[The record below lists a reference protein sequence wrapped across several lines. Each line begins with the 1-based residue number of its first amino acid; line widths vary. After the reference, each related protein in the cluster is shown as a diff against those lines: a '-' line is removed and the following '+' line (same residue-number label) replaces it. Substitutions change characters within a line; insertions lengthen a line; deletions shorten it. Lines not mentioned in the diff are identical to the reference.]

1 MKPPTPIASNPLER
15 ILRAAD
21 AAWDRRDFPDCIGM
35 LQRASHLD
43 PSNPEILLRLGHIQG
58 LCYDYAAA
66 ERCFEQALR
75 LASRKGVMLT
85 AIAEHCRDFRNPAL
99 AERYLR
105 KALEVLEQT
114 NVWPPTGL
122 ELARLCERT
131 RRLPEATQLVD
142 RVLAAV
148 PTYPAALL
156 LRARLE
162 RTAGRLEAAEQVLRS
177 FITKPVPLVWTHA
190 QAWYELAT
198 VLDRQEK
205 YDEAMTAFF
214 NAKSLLQP
222 QAPGYLQ
229 ALKQT
234 RAYLK
239 VMEENVSAEQLR
251 RWFENGPALPP
262 SRRLALLCGHARSG
276 TTLLEQVLDAHPDIV
291 SVEESPIFLNDAYL
305 PVRRKSAQN
314 AHMLPALEAADNPA
328 LQRSRAAYFRSM
340 ELEIGSPISHRLL
353 LDKNP
358 VVNYLIPAF
367 VRIFPETKFLI
378 ALRDPRDVVLSCFM
392 QSNYIQ
398 PQQLNPVTAAYLSLA
413 GTVEDYSAVMSLW
426 RTLAPLMPSP
436 SLEVHYEDMVEDLES
451 VARRT
456 LEFLG
461 VPWDAKVLGF
471 DEHARQKTVLSPTY
485 ADVTQ
490 PVYKRAVGR
499 WRNYQKYLEPHLDK
513 LEPFVKAFGYGG

>member
-1 MKPPTPIASNPLER
+1 
-15 ILRAAD
+15 
-21 AAWDRRDFPDCIGM
+21 M

-291 SVEESPIFLNDAYL
+291 SVEESPDFFERRLSSGQTQVGPERPHAAGAGSGRQPGAATIARGLFSFHGTGDWQPHQPP
-305 PVRRKSAQN
+305 PVAGQESRRQLFDSGVCPHFSGNQISYRPARSA
-314 AHMLPALEAADNPA
+314 
-328 LQRSRAAYFRSM
+328 
-340 ELEIGSPISHRLL
+340 
-353 LDKNP
+353 
-358 VVNYLIPAF
+358 
-367 VRIFPETKFLI
+367 
-378 ALRDPRDVVLSCFM
+378 
-392 QSNYIQ
+392 
-398 PQQLNPVTAAYLSLA
+398 
-413 GTVEDYSAVMSLW
+413 
-426 RTLAPLMPSP
+426 
-436 SLEVHYEDMVEDLES
+436 
-451 VARRT
+451 
-456 LEFLG
+456 
-461 VPWDAKVLGF
+461 
-471 DEHARQKTVLSPTY
+471 
-485 ADVTQ
+485 
-490 PVYKRAVGR
+490 
-499 WRNYQKYLEPHLDK
+499 
-513 LEPFVKAFGYGG
+513 